1 MTSGQASI
9 GRAAADTGAGE
20 GGVAGGADRAPTAE
34 TGFSFTDSSF
44 AGSSYGDDE
53 SDVSAVWDSDG
64 EDAASVTSVD
74 TDYSEPERSAT
85 APDVFAALTGD
96 GVPVGG
102 REGVAGP
109 APGDTGF
116 DAVALPVPS
125 AALSPDLPAG
135 NGSSSPAGFRGAVP
149 SSAASPDVVAGPAGG
164 GVVPVLSSDAPSVQ
178 APSSDGPSVGAS
190 PASTPSSN
198 APAASAV
205 PVVSSLVPPPA
216 QVPSSAEGPVFAA
229 LTGGEVL
236 LSTPLPGRDG
246 AGTGGGR
253 AWFSEQ
259 DMERRREHYRHLP
272 AVRHQVIWDPVEGRE
287 GPLEEL
293 EGPEADYTVALHIG
307 PRGVELP
314 LPDGRTGLTDG
325 RGLGRLLR

>member
-44 AGSSYGDDE
+44 AGSSYAGSSYGDDE
-53 SDVSAVWDSDG
+53 SDVSAVWDSDVSDT
-64 EDAASVTSVD
+64 ESVTSVD
-74 TDYSEPERSAT
+74 TDYSEPGRSAT

-102 REGVAGP
+102 REGVAAPAAGP

-164 GVVPVLSSDAPSVQ
+164 GVVPVLSSDVPSVQ
-178 APSSDGPSVGAS
+178 A
-190 PASTPSSN
+190 
-198 APAASAV
+198 
-205 PVVSSLVPPPA
+205 VSSA
-216 QVPSSAEGPVFAA
+216 GSSAQAPS
-229 LTGGEVL
+229 TGAV
-236 LSTPLPGRDG
+236 T
-246 AGTGGGR
+246 AGT
-253 AWFSEQ
+253 
-259 DMERRREHYRHLP
+259 LP
-272 AVRHQVIWDPVEGRE
+272 ADVS
-287 GPLEEL
+287 
-293 EGPEADYTVALHIG
+293 
-307 PRGVELP
+307 
-314 LPDGRTGLTDG
+314 
-325 RGLGRLLR
+325 